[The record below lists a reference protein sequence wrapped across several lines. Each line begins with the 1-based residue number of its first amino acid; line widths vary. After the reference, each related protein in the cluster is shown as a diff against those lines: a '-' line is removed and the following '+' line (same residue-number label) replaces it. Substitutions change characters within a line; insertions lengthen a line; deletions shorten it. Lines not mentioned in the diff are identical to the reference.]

1 MDNKIERFSN
11 KFDDGNKNIESD
23 NLSNADYVEF
33 IAFLEK
39 NKGYFKTAVLKY
51 PASTRFLYLDDLIS
65 ERSDYEL
72 KNYIKNRSVKH
83 YMFKNRVY
91 TIYQYEILSLILS
104 ALLGFVFIG
113 FFISSIPN
121 IMAYMI
127 ASFLLSIVFYLFDVF
142 EFIL

>member
-23 NLSNADYVEF
+23 NLSNVDYVEF

-51 PASTRFLYLDDLIS
+51 PASTRFLYLDVLIS

-113 FFISSIPN
+113 FFISFIPN

>member
-23 NLSNADYVEF
+23 NLSNVDYVEF

-39 NKGYFKTAVLKY
+39 NKGYFKTSILKY
-51 PASTRFLYLDDLIS
+51 PAPTRFLYLDDLIS
-65 ERSDYEL
+65 KRSDYEL

-83 YMFKNRVY
+83 YMFKNRFY

-113 FFISSIPN
+113 FFISAIPN

>member
-1 MDNKIERFSN
+1 MSFLCLISILNSVTSTN
-11 KFDDGNKNIESD
+11 
-23 NLSNADYVEF
+23 NLSSF
-33 IAFLEK
+33 SLI
-39 NKGYFKTAVLKY
+39 
-51 PASTRFLYLDDLIS
+51 LYLDVLLS
-65 ERSDYEL
+65 EQSDYEL

-113 FFISSIPN
+113 FFISFIPN

>member
-11 KFDDGNKNIESD
+11 KFDEGNKNIESD

-39 NKGYFKTAVLKY
+39 NKGYFKTVVLKY
-51 PASTRFLYLDDLIS
+51 PASTRFLYLDALIS

-72 KNYIKNRSVKH
+72 KNYIKNRSVKR
-83 YMFKNRVY
+83 YMFKNRFY

-113 FFISSIPN
+113 FFISFIPN

-127 ASFLLSIVFYLFDVF
+127 ASFLLPIVFYLFDVF

>member
-113 FFISSIPN
+113 FFISFIPN